1 MTRTDAALMIFTGFN
16 LFRVVAYVPQIV
28 LIGRDRNGAAAVSC
42 TSWLMFALSHVSTV
56 AYALVVVGDV
66 AMAVAFTANALCCFA
81 VVGMTAYKRGWVTLA
96 PSAVTPVGGMG
107 GSAYLPE
114 AAGLKVEG
122 DRTSKW
128 PLSGSMWLKTCS
140 SSLVRTLAGR

>member
-1 MTRTDAALMIFTGFN
+1 MAELAQDYRASRN
-16 LFRVVAYVPQIV
+16 SFRLAGSARSSDDLQRAPPATHRRRRAS
-28 LIGRDRNGAAAVSC
+28 GD
-42 TSWLMFALSHVSTV
+42 
-56 AYALVVVGDV
+56 GDV

-96 PSAVTPVGGMG
+96 PSAVTPVGGME

-122 DRTSKW
+122 HRTSKW

>member
-1 MTRTDAALMIFTGFN
+1 
-16 LFRVVAYVPQIV
+16 
-28 LIGRDRNGAAAVSC
+28 
-42 TSWLMFALSHVSTV
+42 MFALSHVSTV

-96 PSAVTPVGGMG
+96 PSAVTPVGRME

-114 AAGLKVEG
+114 AAGLAAGIAPPDTCLGEEMTPVH
-122 DRTSKW
+122 DSKF
-128 PLSGSMWLKTCS
+128 
-140 SSLVRTLAGR
+140 AIY